1 MDRTRV
7 RQILSRARERTDP
20 GDYPQIPRLRLDHG
34 MSVRGFGKGR
44 RVPCLTQQ
52 EIDLLLGLSL
62 RSDFFSRLERGAI
75 DNPPD
80 HLLRGVAKIL
90 RLQEAQYSELY
101 IAFHG
106 HKTPKPLYPEAGR
119 DVAPSW
125 RYTLRDSPVPGYIN
139 NFEWDLLDHNQAA
152 TDLFGEPPKNIMRW
166 ILSLPPYSDSR
177 IRMPDWADSW
187 GPVCLSQLRFAL
199 NEEPHNRSLRQVE
212 AEVLADPT
220 LAEMYRLQRD
230 PYIHPD
236 GTRRLMYHA
245 RRREVGTLDA
255 AASEPIGSPGCR
267 VVFLY
272 WAAPGMPPE
281 RNMANS
287 DRPRC
292 PVGW

>member
-1 MDRTRV
+1 MDRIRV
-7 RQILSRARERTDP
+7 RQILGRARERTEP
-20 GDYPQIPRLRLDHG
+20 ADYPQIPRLRLEHG
-34 MSVRGFGKGR
+34 MSVRGSGKGR
-44 RVPCLTQQ
+44 RVSCLTQQ
-52 EIDLLLGLSL
+52 EVDLLLGLSL
-62 RSDFFSRLERGAI
+62 RSDFFSRLERGVI

-90 RLQEAQYSELY
+90 RLQEAQYSELHT
-101 IAFHG
+101 AFHG
-106 HKTPKPLYPEAGR
+106 YKNPKPLYPETGR

-125 RYTLRDSPVPGYIN
+125 RHTLHDTPVPGYIN

-152 TDLFGEPPKNIMRW
+152 TELFGEPPKNIMRW
-166 ILSLPPYSDSR
+166 ILSLPPYSYSR
-177 IRMPDWADSW
+177 ARMPDWTDSW

-212 AEVLADPT
+212 QEVLADPE
-220 LAEMYRLQRD
+220 LAGMYRLQRD

-245 RRREVGTLDA
+245 GRKEVGTMDA

-272 WAAPGMPPE
+272 WAPPGQEPE
-281 RNMANS
+281 KRMARIN
-287 DRPRC
+287 RPQC
-292 PVGW
+292 LLG